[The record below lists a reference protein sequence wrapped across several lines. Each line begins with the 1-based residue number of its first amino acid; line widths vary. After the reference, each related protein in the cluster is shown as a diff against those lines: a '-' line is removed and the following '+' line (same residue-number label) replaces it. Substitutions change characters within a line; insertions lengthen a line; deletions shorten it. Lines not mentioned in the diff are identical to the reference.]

1 MKRLLTLL
9 FFFFSVALFGTTVS
23 VSYSNG
29 TVNHVQKGASAK
41 LDTFMG
47 IAQYL
52 ISPYQDRV
60 KVNAL
65 ALSPMEI
72 YYHIPT
78 QGNQTTLTDVSASAE
93 ALLMGPVFNHPNPFT
108 LEDVDIEI
116 KLFNIYGHKVW
127 SKKYKAGQ
135 DEGAIGGRYNK
146 IPFNQSILN
155 GHALSAGIYFYLV
168 LSEKSVLG
176 KGKMAIQP

>member
-1 MKRLLTLL
+1 M
-9 FFFFSVALFGTTVS
+9 S

-108 LEDVDIEI
+108 LEDGTFIGYQLRDDVDIEI